1 MRPCEDYLFKLEGTQ
16 RQIVESLSNVLLS
29 FPNTSCKIRWG
40 IPFFDYKK
48 WVCYINPTKD
58 GNVDLTF
65 LQANK
70 FDDPTGLL
78 EARGRKMVKTLVA
91 SDDSDETLATVVVL
105 MEAALEVQR

>member
-1 MRPCEDYLFKLEGTQ
+1 MMPCEDYSLKLEGKQ
-16 RQIVESLSNVLLS
+16 RQIVESLSSVLLS

-70 FDDPTGLL
+70 FEDPTGLL
-78 EARGRKMVKTLVA
+78 EARGRKMVKTLVVT
-91 SDDSDETLATVVVL
+91 DDSDETLAMVIVL
-105 MEAALEVQR
+105 METALKVQR